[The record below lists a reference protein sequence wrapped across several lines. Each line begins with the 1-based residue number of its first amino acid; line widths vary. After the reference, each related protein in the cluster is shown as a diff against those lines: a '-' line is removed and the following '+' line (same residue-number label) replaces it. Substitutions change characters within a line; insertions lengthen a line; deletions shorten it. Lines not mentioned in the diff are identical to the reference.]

1 LVSDLSKKLKLI
13 FRNKIYAMIL
23 GGYGWRKLVYLYKIT
38 GNVTGYGSNSMKKS
52 PIEE

>member
-13 FRNKIYAMIL
+13 SQSMIFVTIS
-23 GGYGWRKLVYLYKIT
+23 GCYGWRKLVYLYKIT
-38 GNVTGYGSNSMKKS
+38 GNVTGYGSNSMKRS